1 MSSRFAGFRFR
12 PAPGLETRVA
22 VGAGALGLLGSELPR
37 IAPGRWFAVSS
48 APVWRLHGE
57 RVRAAASGSAL
68 DPEPLLVPDGEKAKT
83 WRVLGALVEELLAR
97 GLRRDGGVVAAGG
110 GTVGDV
116 AGLAAA
122 LVLRGV
128 PVVQVPTTLLAASDS
143 ALGGKTAVDFPSG
156 KNLAGVVH
164 HPSLVLV
171 EPLVL
176 ATLPDRD
183 YRSGLA
189 EVVKSAILDASFFR
203 RFAELAEPL
212 SRRDSAAISEAVLRS
227 LRMKAR
233 VVASDHDEKLGRRHV
248 LNLGHTVGH
257 ALEQASGHRLAHG
270 EAVAWGLLAALVLSE
285 RRAGLSRGV
294 SGRAEGWVR
303 SLVRPPAPSRA
314 AERRWEEYLAA
325 DKKADARGTRAVV
338 VSAPGRAAL
347 LRADGAEL
355 SAAFEEGRRR
365 YNKAVDG

>member
-1 MSSRFAGFRFR
+1 VSLPSAGFRFR
-12 PAPGLETRVA
+12 PAPGVRTRVA
-22 VGAGALGLLGSELPR
+22 VGAGALGLLGTELAR
-37 IAPGRWFAVSS
+37 IAPGRWLAVSA
-48 APVWRLHGE
+48 APVWALHGE
-57 RVRAAASGSAL
+57 RVRAAAGTRSL
-68 DPEPLLVPDGEKAKT
+68 HPEPVLVPDGEKAKT
-83 WRVLGALVEELLAR
+83 WKVLGRLVEELLAR
-97 GLRRDGGVVAAGG
+97 GLRRDGGIVAAGG

-122 LVLRGV
+122 LALRGV
-128 PVVQVPTTLLAASDS
+128 PVVQVPTTLLAAADS

-189 EVVKSAILDASFFR
+189 EVVKSALLDASFYR
-203 RFAELAEPL
+203 RFPALAPALRARE
-212 SRRDSAAISEAVLRS
+212 SAAVSEAVLRS

-257 ALEQASGHRLAHG
+257 ALEQASGHALAHG
-270 EAVAWGLLAALVLSE
+270 EAVAWGLLATLVLSE

-294 SGRAEGWVR
+294 SARAEGWVR
-303 SLVRPPAPSRA
+303 DLVGPPAPSRSA
-314 AERRWEEYLAA
+314 SARWEEFLAS
-325 DKKADARGTRAVV
+325 DKKADSIGTRAVV
-338 VSAPGRAAL
+338 LSAPGRAAL
-347 LRADGAEL
+347 LRAERDELAEAL
-355 SAAFEEGRRR
+355 EEGRRR
-365 YNKAVDG
+365 YNTAADG